1 MAKLKILIADDRKTD
16 QALYDKSLPD
26 DVYEKKFAD
35 DGEETVDK
43 YQSWQPDIILL
54 DLMMPV
60 KSGFSVLQDIRNSEK
75 KSNKKSAIIVI
86 TQLSKK
92 EDIEDCAKLGIQ
104 GYFIKPIKT
113 ADMNKKILNC
123 YQKFLGQS
131 EN

>member
-1 MAKLKILIADDRKTD
+1 MAKLKILIAEDKRIDRVIYNKG
-16 QALYDKSLPD
+16 LPD
-26 DVYEKKFAD
+26 DVYEKKFAE

-54 DLMMPV
+54 DLMMPQ
-60 KSGFSVLQDIRNSEK
+60 KSGFSVLQDIREWEK
-75 KSNKKSAIIVI
+75 NSNKKTAIIVA
-86 TQLSKK
+86 TMLSKK
-92 EDIEDCAKLGIQ
+92 EDIEDCARLGIQ

-123 YQKFLGQS
+123 YQKFLDQS